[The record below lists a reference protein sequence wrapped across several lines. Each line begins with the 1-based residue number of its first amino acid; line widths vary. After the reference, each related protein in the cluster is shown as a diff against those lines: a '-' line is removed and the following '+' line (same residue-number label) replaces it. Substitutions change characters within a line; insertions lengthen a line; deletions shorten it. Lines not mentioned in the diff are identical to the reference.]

1 MEFDKVEKFLEKIM
15 VRLYSISFGYE
26 EYIGGGFKLSGGMV
40 VELVDDYSI
49 DKGFEI
55 GVINNKHLVFR
66 KNPDLCDNLCWYSL
80 VSRKVNCVYLAYI
93 LEHLVV

>member
-1 MEFDKVEKFLEKIM
+1 MEFGKVGKFLEKII

-26 EYIGGGFKLSGGMV
+26 EYIEGGFKLSGGMI

-49 DKGFEI
+49 DKEFRI
-55 GVINNKHLVFR
+55 DIIDDKHLVFR

-80 VSRKVNCVYLAYI
+80 VNREINRVYLAYI
-93 LEHLVV
+93 LEYL

>member
-15 VRLYSISFGYE
+15 IRLYGISFGYE
-26 EYIGGGFKLSGGMV
+26 EYIESGFKLSGGMI

-49 DKGFEI
+49 DKVFEV
-55 GVINNKHLVFR
+55 GVIDSGHLVFR

-80 VSRKVNCVYLAYI
+80 ISREVNQIYLAYI
-93 LEHLVV
+93 LEHL